1 MVEVTPSCTATTT
14 DLCHAGLVPHPAL
27 AGLAAVAVVAPL
39 NWWAVA
45 VRGRRRERV
54 FKPLALA
61 LLVGTAWLAG
71 ASGSAAGGWLLA
83 ALVLSLVGDVALL
96 SDTQTRFVVGLASFL
111 LAHVAYVAAFVH
123 LGVPRRDLGLV
134 GLALVVGL
142 AAVVGRR
149 VVPAAWREGGPGL
162 GGAVAAYI
170 AVIGVM
176 VVAAWATGHPLV
188 ALGASVFMVSD
199 AILAMGRFVRERRLG
214 ALAVMVTYHLG
225 QALLLVGVLRAAGA
239 LT

>member
-1 MVEVTPSCTATTT
+1 
-14 DLCHAGLVPHPAL
+14 VPHPAL

-45 VRGRRRERV
+45 VRGRRREGV
-54 FKPLALA
+54 FKPLVLA
-61 LLVGTAWLAG
+61 LLVVTACLAG
-71 ASGSAAGGWLLA
+71 ATDSAAGWGLLT

-96 SDTQTRFVVGLASFL
+96 SETQTRFVVGLASFL
-111 LAHVAYVAAFVH
+111 LAHVAFVVAFAH
-123 LGVPRRDLGLV
+123 LGMPRLDLGLV

-162 GGAVAAYI
+162 GGAVAAYMG
-170 AVIGVM
+170 VIGVM
-176 VVAAWATGHPLV
+176 VVAAWATGHLLV

-199 AILAMGRFVRERRLG
+199 AILASGRFVRERRFG

-225 QALLLVGVLRAAGA
+225 QALLVVGVLRAVGT